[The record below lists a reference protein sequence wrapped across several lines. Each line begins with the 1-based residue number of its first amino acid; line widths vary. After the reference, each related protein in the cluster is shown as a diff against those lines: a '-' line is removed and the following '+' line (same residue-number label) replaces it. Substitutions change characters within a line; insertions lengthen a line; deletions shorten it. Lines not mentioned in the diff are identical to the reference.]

1 VTDPFPTDRRAAM
14 TIDQR
19 LRDADITP
27 TTDAVK
33 AFRLGFQAGRI
44 SRWRDQDKAVYATI
58 IDRATTH
65 VKP

>member
-1 VTDPFPTDRRAAM
+1 MTDSFPADRRANM

-27 TTDAVK
+27 TTDAVR
-33 AFRLGFQAGRI
+33 AFRLGYGRGRADLI
-44 SRWRDQDKAVYATI
+44 NDRGLFARI

>member
-1 VTDPFPTDRRAAM
+1 MTDAFPADRRANM

-33 AFRLGFQAGRI
+33 AFRLGYQAGRV
-44 SRWRDQDKAVYATI
+44 SVVNDRGRYATI
-58 IDRATTH
+58 IDAATTR
-65 VKP
+65 VNP

>member
-1 VTDPFPTDRRAAM
+1 MTDLFPADRRDGM
-14 TIDQR
+14 TVDER

-33 AFRLGFQAGRI
+33 AFRLGYQAGRA
-44 SRWRDQDKAVYATI
+44 SMNEGAKYATI

>member
-1 VTDPFPTDRRAAM
+1 MTDAFPADRRANM

-33 AFRLGFQAGRI
+33 AFRLGYQAGRV
-44 SRWRDQDKAVYATI
+44 SLWRDQDKAVYATI
-58 IDRATTH
+58 IDRATTK

>member
-1 VTDPFPTDRRAAM
+1 M

-33 AFRLGFQAGRI
+33 AFRLGYQAGRA
-44 SRWRDQDKAVYATI
+44 SMDHGAKYATI

-65 VKP
+65 VKS

>member
-1 VTDPFPTDRRAAM
+1 MTDPFPADRREGM
-14 TIDQR
+14 TIDER

-33 AFRLGFQAGRI
+33 AFRLGYQAGRVNL
-44 SRWRDQDKAVYATI
+44 WQDQDKAVYATI
-58 IDRATTH
+58 IDKATTR

>member
-1 VTDPFPTDRRAAM
+1 MTDPFPADRRAGM
-14 TIDQR
+14 NIDQR

-33 AFRLGFQAGRI
+33 AFRLGYQAGRV
-44 SRWRDQDKAVYATI
+44 SLWRDQDKAVYATI
-58 IDRATTH
+58 IDGATTH

>member
-1 VTDPFPTDRRAAM
+1 VTDPFPADRREGM
-14 TIDQR
+14 TIDER

-33 AFRLGFQAGRI
+33 AFRLGYQAGRV
-44 SRWRDQDKAVYATI
+44 SLWRDQDKAVYATI
-58 IDRATTH
+58 IDRATTK

>member
-1 VTDPFPTDRRAAM
+1 MTDSFPADRRAHM

-33 AFRLGFQAGRI
+33 AFRLGFQAGRA
-44 SRWRDQDKAVYATI
+44 SMNEGAKYATI

>member
-1 VTDPFPTDRRAAM
+1 MTDPFPADQRANM

-33 AFRLGFQAGRI
+33 AFRLGYQAGRV
-44 SRWRDQDKAVYATI
+44 SLWRDQDKAVYATI

>member
-1 VTDPFPTDRRAAM
+1 MTDPFPADRRAGM

-19 LRDADITP
+19 LRDAEITP

-33 AFRLGFQAGRI
+33 AFRLGYQAGRVSVI
-44 SRWRDQDKAVYATI
+44 DDRGKYATI
-58 IDRATTH
+58 IDAATTK

>member
-1 VTDPFPTDRRAAM
+1 MIDSFPADRRDGM
-14 TIDQR
+14 TIDER

-33 AFRLGFQAGRI
+33 AFRLGFQAGRA
-44 SRWRDQDKAVYATI
+44 SMNEGAKYATI

>member
-1 VTDPFPTDRRAAM
+1 MTDPFPADRREGM
-14 TIDQR
+14 TIDAR

-27 TTDAVK
+27 TTDAVR
-33 AFRLGFQAGRI
+33 AFRLGYQAGRV
-44 SRWRDQDKAVYATI
+44 SLWRDQDKAVYATI

>member
-1 VTDPFPTDRRAAM
+1 MTDPFPADHRAGM
-14 TIDQR
+14 SITER

-33 AFRLGFQAGRI
+33 AFRLGYQAGRI
-44 SRWRDQDKAVYATI
+44 SRWQDQDKAVYATI

>member
-1 VTDPFPTDRRAAM
+1 MTDSFPADRRAGM
-14 TIDQR
+14 TADER

-33 AFRLGFQAGRI
+33 AFRLGYRAGRA
-44 SRWRDQDKAVYATI
+44 SMTEGAKYATI

>member
-1 VTDPFPTDRRAAM
+1 MTDSFPADRRAGM
-14 TIDQR
+14 NIDQR

-27 TTDAVK
+27 TTDAAK
-33 AFRLGFQAGRI
+33 AFRLGYQAGRV
-44 SRWRDQDKAVYATI
+44 SLWRDQDKAVYATI

>member
-1 VTDPFPTDRRAAM
+1 MTDLFPADRRAGM
-14 TIDQR
+14 TVDER

-33 AFRLGFQAGRI
+33 AFRLGFQAGRA
-44 SRWRDQDKAVYATI
+44 SMNEGAKYATI

>member
-1 VTDPFPTDRRAAM
+1 VTDPFPADRRASM
-14 TIDQR
+14 TIDER

-33 AFRLGFQAGRI
+33 AFRLGFQAGRV
-44 SRWRDQDKAVYATI
+44 SLWRDQDKAVYATI

>member
-1 VTDPFPTDRRAAM
+1 MTDPFPTDRRANM
-14 TIDQR
+14 TIDER

-33 AFRLGFQAGRI
+33 AFRLGYQAGRV
-44 SRWRDQDKAVYATI
+44 SLWRDQDKAVYATI

>member
-1 VTDPFPTDRRAAM
+1 MIDSFPADRRDGM
-14 TIDQR
+14 TIDER

-33 AFRLGFQAGRI
+33 AFRLGYQAGRA
-44 SRWRDQDKAVYATI
+44 SMNEGAKYATI
-58 IDRATTH
+58 IDKATTR

>member
-1 VTDPFPTDRRAAM
+1 MTDPFPADRRDGM

-27 TTDAVK
+27 TTDAVR
-33 AFRLGFQAGRI
+33 AFRLGYQAGRVSVI
-44 SRWRDQDKAVYATI
+44 DDRGKYATI
-58 IDRATTH
+58 IDAATTR

>member
-1 VTDPFPTDRRAAM
+1 MTDPFPADHRAGM
-14 TIDQR
+14 SITER

-33 AFRLGFQAGRI
+33 AFRLGYQSGRVSI
-44 SRWRDQDKAVYATI
+44 VNDRGRYATI
-58 IDRATTH
+58 IDKATTR

>member
-1 VTDPFPTDRRAAM
+1 MTDPFPADRRDGM

-27 TTDAVK
+27 TTDAVR
-33 AFRLGFQAGRI
+33 AFRLGYQAGRV
-44 SRWRDQDKAVYATI
+44 SVVNDRGRYATI
-58 IDRATTH
+58 IDAATTR

>member
-1 VTDPFPTDRRAAM
+1 MTDSFPADRRADM
-14 TIDQR
+14 SITER

-27 TTDAVK
+27 TTDAVM
-33 AFRLGFQAGRI
+33 AFRLGYQAGRV
-44 SRWRDQDKAVYATI
+44 SMNEGAKYATI

>member
-1 VTDPFPTDRRAAM
+1 MTDSFPADRRANM

-33 AFRLGFQAGRI
+33 AFRLGYQAGRV
-44 SRWRDQDKAVYATI
+44 SLWRDQDKAVYATI

>member
-1 VTDPFPTDRRAAM
+1 VTDPFPADRRASM

-27 TTDAVK
+27 TTDAAK
-33 AFRLGFQAGRI
+33 AFRLGFQAGRV
-44 SRWRDQDKAVYATI
+44 SLWRDQDKAVYATI

>member
-1 VTDPFPTDRRAAM
+1 MTDPFPTDRRAAM

-27 TTDAVK
+27 TTDAAK
-33 AFRLGFQAGRI
+33 AFRLGFQAGRV
-44 SRWRDQDKAVYATI
+44 SVVSDRGKYATI
-58 IDRATTH
+58 IDAATTR